1 MNSAV
6 CYGIVKI
13 FGAFFFFW
21 CLIFARSACIIF
33 FFLLL
38 IWQVYIYF
46 KDVLS
51 VMLIFCLP
59 FKKKGDLAMENLMK
73 SKYVRA

>member
-13 FGAFFFFW
+13 FGAFFFW

-33 FFLLL
+33 FSFTNMAG
-38 IWQVYIYF
+38 IYIF
-46 KDVLS
+46 
-51 VMLIFCLP
+51 
-59 FKKKGDLAMENLMK
+59 
-73 SKYVRA
+73 